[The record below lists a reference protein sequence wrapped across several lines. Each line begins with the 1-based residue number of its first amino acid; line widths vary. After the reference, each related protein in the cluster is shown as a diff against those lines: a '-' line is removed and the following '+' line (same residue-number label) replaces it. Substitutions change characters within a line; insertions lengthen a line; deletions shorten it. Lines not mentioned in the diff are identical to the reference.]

1 MQGVKRGPTAPP
13 HFQSLSDLFSHLLQG
28 GMGAALLADPD
39 KIEAVS
45 TDTLLKLL
53 SNDIRQKHLQCV

>member
-1 MQGVKRGPTAPP
+1 MAQP
-13 HFQSLSDLFSHLLQG
+13 HHLTSSLSDLFSHLLQG

-45 TDTLLKLL
+45 TDTLFKLP
-53 SNDIRQKHLQCV
+53 SNDVRQKHLQCL